1 MKKIL
6 LLLCFIC
13 LYGFLFAQQVSLKDF
28 GAKGDGVQDDLPAWD
43 SAIAYLLSLP
53 PYQTAELLVPAGVY
67 RVTNTIVVGGNAIKA
82 SDCYTDAPVNK
93 YLKSTK
99 LNAKQFQKG
108 TLSASIKIV
117 GSGTV
122 SVYADF
128 DDTLELKPVIAY
140 QAAGDTRN
148 MNSTRQFTAEISNI
162 GIYGKGSFSKEGKP
176 ALRERPLYKKNNQ
189 LGILALY
196 TPNLKL
202 HQIHFWGL
210 KEGMLLNNC
219 GMYDIRNIKFEYC
232 QRGLYE
238 IQCHSSKLENIA
250 AYFCDKGIE
259 IRSNQLVMDVYYAHS
274 CGIGLHVAA
283 SNNLFNS
290 VYLESYLSGE
300 SQLIIGDT
308 HQEPVT
314 GKRLVN
320 GLVFNMLTIV
330 AVKAD
335 KTIGTGISW
344 KDNARRMRINGG
356 EIQTCT
362 FKYAPHQLARVRYE
376 GVTGNLPAAISTRLD

>member
-6 LLLCFIC
+6 LLLYFIC
-13 LYGFLFAQQVSLKDF
+13 PCGFLFAQQVSLKDF

-67 RVTNTIVVGGNAIKA
+67 RVTNTIVVGGNAIKPA
-82 SDCYTDAPVNK
+82 DCYTDAPVNK

-176 ALRERPLYKKNNQ
+176 ALREKPLYKKNNQ

-290 VYLESYLSGE
+290 VYLESYFSGE

-308 HQEPVT
+308 HQEPGT
-314 GKRLVN
+314 GKRLIN

-335 KTIGTGISW
+335 KSIGTGISW
-344 KDNARRMRINGG
+344 KDNARRMHINGG

-362 FKYAPHQLARVRYE
+362 FKYATHQLARVRYE